1 MSHTL
6 TPTVATSRGLDALIG
21 QLESGGVS
29 LLGRSWSAWFQS
41 AAEQLECDDTIDP
54 RLTDEL
60 AESLAEAE
68 ELIRS
73 GRNSAPALNH
83 LLSLYRQAQ
92 EGKPLEQRWR
102 EKAAGLGLV
111 QLETRTWEDLHKALD
126 AAEAGRLSLVGR
138 WIDTVEETFLATWD
152 EYEQSDVL
160 EEEITAESVL
170 GHRLLRE
177 GVEAWLEALALFR
190 ANLGHPDRTGILAL
204 AEEGQRLLVVVQV
217 VQLEAQD
224 SVSRFVAAWS
234 N

>member
-1 MSHTL
+1 MSLTL
-6 TPTVATSRGLDALIG
+6 TQTITTNRGLDALVG
-21 QLESGGVS
+21 QLESGGVFS
-29 LLGRSWSAWFQS
+29 LGLSWQTWFQN
-41 AAEQLECDDTIDP
+41 AAEQLELDDSIDP

-60 AESLAEAE
+60 AETLAEAE
-68 ELIRS
+68 EAITS
-73 GRNSAPALNH
+73 GRNSAPALNR
-83 LLSLYRQAQ
+83 LVSLYHRNQ

-111 QLETRTWEDLHKALD
+111 QLETRTWDDLHKALD

-138 WIDTVEETFLATWD
+138 WIDKVEETFLATWD
-152 EYEQSDVL
+152 GYEQSDVL

-190 ANLGHPDRTGILAL
+190 DTLGNLDRAGILAL
-204 AEEGQRLLVVVQV
+204 AEEGQRLLIVVQV
-217 VQLEAQD
+217 IQREAQD